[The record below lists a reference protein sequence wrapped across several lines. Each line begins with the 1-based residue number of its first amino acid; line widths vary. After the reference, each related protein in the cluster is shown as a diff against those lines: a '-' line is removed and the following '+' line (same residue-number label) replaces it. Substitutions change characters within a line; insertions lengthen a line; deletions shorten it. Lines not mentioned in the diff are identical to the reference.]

1 MFQDKP
7 FDVPFHGTTEGI
19 LVQPPVTVTS
29 SETKL
34 VLILSY
40 QRTGS
45 SFLGDVLFS
54 SNPDVFYVYEPLD
67 PLYSAMFG
75 VSQGWTVPSDITT
88 HLDGS
93 LRYMTLSLSQK
104 SGNLG
109 ALSKI
114 PPEYGLFLRHSK
126 WMLQLIQDF

>member
-1 MFQDKP
+1 MFQCSSISNSQISSVFQDKP
-7 FDVPFHGTTEGI
+7 FDVPFHGTTEGT
-19 LVQPPVTVTS
+19 LAQPPVTVTS

-93 LRYMTLSLSQK
+93 LRYMTLCPPQK

-109 ALSKI
+109 AL
-114 PPEYGLFLRHSK
+114 
-126 WMLQLIQDF
+126 